1 MISSERGE
9 HEQKMELARQGH
21 AAAVAAGAEAA
32 RVALA
37 AKEKE
42 MKEDGARAVNEL
54 ADVLH
59 EQVQLAHL
67 THHTSQLTPH
77 TSHLTPHTSH
87 LTPHTSHLTPHT

>member
-1 MISSERGE
+1 MARPRAAHPIDLLAGGQIERGEVHMHGQERGE

-42 MKEDGARAVNEL
+42 MKEDGKKPE
-54 ADVLH
+54 DKDPDSI
-59 EQVQLAHL
+59 EK
-67 THHTSQLTPH
+67 
-77 TSHLTPHTSH
+77 
-87 LTPHTSHLTPHT
+87 

>member
-1 MISSERGE
+1 
-9 HEQKMELARQGH
+9 MELARQGH

-32 RVALA
+32 RIALA

-59 EQVQLAHL
+59 EQVQLAH
-67 THHTSQLTPH
+67 HTSHLTPH
-77 TSHLTPHTSH
+77 ISHLTPHTSH
-87 LTPHTSHLTPHT
+87 LTPCSVAA